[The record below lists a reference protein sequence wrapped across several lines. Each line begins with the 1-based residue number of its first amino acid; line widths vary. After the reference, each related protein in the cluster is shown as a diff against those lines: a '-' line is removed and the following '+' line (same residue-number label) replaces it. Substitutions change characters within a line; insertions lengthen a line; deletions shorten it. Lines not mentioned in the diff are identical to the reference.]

1 MYKVIKPFTDLK
13 QHHEYCK
20 GDLFPYNC
28 VDVGADRID
37 ELASDKNR
45 MGVPLIVE
53 IAEKPKKKAVKKN
66 ETTEE

>member
-13 QHHEYCK
+13 SHYQYNV
-20 GDLFPYNC
+20 GDVYPYNG
-28 VDVGADRID
+28 GAVNTNRID

-45 MGVPLIVE
+45 MGVPLIIE
-53 IAEKPKKKAVKKN
+53 IEEKPKKRAVKKS